1 MAFNAEMA
9 TNAYIDGLGEEALV
23 QAAAY
28 TAGNHWLIIGSS
40 GVSVLSTW
48 LIRCIDSG

>member
-1 MAFNAEMA
+1 MAFNTEMA
-9 TNAYIDGLGEEALV
+9 TKAYVDGLGEKALV

-40 GVSVLSTW
+40 GVSVLATW
-48 LIRCIDSG
+48 LMRCIDSG